1 MENICAISQDREG
14 GAKRTSWRKPLI
26 LLLANDE
33 ENNALAGSKMF
44 GSLAPNRTRTG
55 FSNATDK
62 EIPKGPG
69 QDFRADSVLNSI
81 NYSTSNYPPK
91 SKNHARIRLRAMS
104 DLSLDIDMS
113 PDGEFATSLC
123 DFLGAE
129 VWRQEQRENWRHGV
143 RIRER
148 RWRHGPCVDSRTLQ
162 EPVEVYLAA
171 SSKDINL

>member
-1 MENICAISQDREG
+1 MHSPEARCSDPWLRIVHGQELD
-14 GAKRTSWRKPLI
+14 
-26 LLLANDE
+26 
-33 ENNALAGSKMF
+33 
-44 GSLAPNRTRTG
+44 G